1 MCWWQ
6 IACFVGVLKESARW
20 LEHIN
25 IDACEKLSKF
35 KEMKAI
41 APSTDISLYYLS
53 NNTTLAKVLNR
64 IVYKEI
70 KKLKFCLRISF

>member
-1 MCWWQ
+1 MH
-6 IACFVGVLKESARW
+6 V
-20 LEHIN
+20 
-25 IDACEKLSKF
+25 EKLSKF